1 MLWRSLCFA
10 SGTADPLAPWFH
22 AVRSVQRA
30 RILPSPH
37 AEGSDDANV
46 LALLGDALLKVA
58 VFRELGVGKAA
69 GEQRQSVGA
78 LTQAANAALT
88 NSRMAALGNT
98 LLVRPGLLSQADWM
112 ALPSDH
118 TRATAVEAASAAA
131 MEAAENRAAGE
142 EALRCVAR
150 ELLVGLLIELPP
162 SPVSAKTRLLEL
174 GGTVESERKGGPD
187 HSARWRAVARRGAS
201 SASATDSSRRA
212 AEATAAGRL
221 LREAGIELREDG
233 TVNYR

>member
-1 MLWRSLCFA
+1 
-10 SGTADPLAPWFH
+10 
-22 AVRSVQRA
+22 
-30 RILPSPH
+30 
-37 AEGSDDANV
+37 
-46 LALLGDALLKVA
+46 LGDALLKVA
-58 VFRELGVGKAA
+58 VLRELGVGKA
-69 GEQRQSVGA
+69 GEQRQSVGV

-131 MEAAENRAAGE
+131 VEAAENRAAGE

-150 ELLVGLLIELPP
+150 ELLVGLLIKLPP

-174 GGTVESERKGGPD
+174 GGTVESERKGGLD
-187 HSARWRAVARRGAS
+187 HSARWRAVARLGAS
-201 SASATDSSRRA
+201 SAAATDSSRRA

-233 TVNYR
+233 TVNTEMMCGRPAEAFKDS